1 MQHAGIAQSMQT
13 AGTDPKQGSV
23 SGVGDIYVHV
33 MLLLLQVGNEII
45 LAKDDINVFLK

>member
-1 MQHAGIAQSMQT
+1 MVKGN
-13 AGTDPKQGSV
+13 KEYLY
-23 SGVGDIYVHV
+23 VGNIHIYVHV